1 MDISLWCLYILKW
14 HLYLQM
20 SFVDGSVCLDKQ
32 QQSVSSTFFWRMFG
46 HCTLISLF
54 FPSCTAAVIKKP
66 EGSTVIQYMLICE
79 WIWLCLFSVFWIC
92 FVYKHN
98 NGANNI
104 KSCSTKLLWYVCD
117 ITWLAN
123 FTALQQHIVL
133 SWNQALSFL
142 WGNWGHVLLHFFCE
156 FGSFR
161 NLGGVHNS

>member
-1 MDISLWCLYILKW
+1 MSVHFKMTFVFTDVICGWKCLSRQAATVSQQ
-14 HLYLQM
+14 HL
-20 SFVDGSVCLDKQ
+20 
-32 QQSVSSTFFWRMFG
+32 FWRMFG

-66 EGSTVIQYMLICE
+66 EGSTVIQYMLICV